1 MAYILQIVNHM
12 VKTKSFVHKQLG
24 NIQLHVKHVISIK
37 KSVPRIR
44 IVSAS
49 GLYSMDAAVLL
60 TTFCTR
66 FLYHT

>member
-1 MAYILQIVNHM
+1 MAHILQIVNHM
-12 VKTKSFVHKQLG
+12 VKTKSFVHKQLD
-24 NIQLHVKHVISIK
+24 IQLHVKHVISIK